1 MPVAAPSD
9 KRFRRARVRPSRRRP
24 PWVTRALAV
33 GRVVVTAGV
42 LGGAGWYGAQ
52 VVAESQALQVREIRL
67 RGNHYLS
74 RGEVMARLAGLEGQ
88 HLLQADLEAW
98 RQKVLASPWVEHAA
112 MRRVMPGTIEV
123 LVRERTPMAIGRL
136 GSTLYLVDATGV
148 VIDEYGPNYAQ
159 FDLPIVDGLV
169 GRPRDAAPSVSPER
183 AALAASL
190 LGALATR
197 SDLGAR
203 VSQIDVA
210 NARDAVVLLDGDR
223 ALLHLGNARFVER
236 LDGYLEMQEAMRSR
250 VPNIEYVDLRFEGR
264 MYVRPGKTPDVQR
277 TSATR

>member
-1 MPVAAPSD
+1 
-9 KRFRRARVRPSRRRP
+9 
-24 PWVTRALAV
+24 VTRALAV
-33 GRVVVTAGV
+33 GRVVVTAGA

-190 LGALATR
+190 LAALATR